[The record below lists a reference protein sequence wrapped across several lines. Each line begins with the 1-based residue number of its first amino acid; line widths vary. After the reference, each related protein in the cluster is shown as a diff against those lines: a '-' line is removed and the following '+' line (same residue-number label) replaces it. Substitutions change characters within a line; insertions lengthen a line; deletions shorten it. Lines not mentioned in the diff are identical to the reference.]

1 MIEENSI
8 RGPEFFPTWNSL
20 MDLVLTMF
28 QNNFIAQAWVETN
41 NFIENLRCVFNVNMT
56 KLSDI
61 YKHLRE
67 KYSQENFEVKPY
79 KKVLREIHQE
89 HLNKFLKKNENA
101 EILFSDKI
109 IEFLLYFLKD
119 KRNFFVK
126 SQNKSYTLKACM
138 GEFVNNGHEFYLMQD
153 FMINIFN
160 NQQKDYSCFHKNFIF
175 NLVKMQLKNMST
187 RSLDDFNVEPW

>member
-1 MIEENSI
+1 MIEENAI
-8 RGPEFFPTWNSL
+8 RGAENFPIWNSL
-20 MDLVLTMF
+20 MNLVLNMLEY
-28 QNNFIAQAWVETN
+28 NFITQAWVETN
-41 NFIENLRCVFNVNMT
+41 NFIENLRCVFNVSMT

-67 KYSQENFEVKPY
+67 KYSDCYEPRPF
-79 KKVLREIHQE
+79 KKILREIHKE
-89 HLNKFLKKNENA
+89 HFEKYLNKNEKIENMYS
-101 EILFSDKI
+101 EKI
-109 IEFLLYFLKD
+109 IDLLLYFLKD

-160 NQQKDYSCFHKNFIF
+160 NAQMDYFFFHKNFIF
-175 NLVKMQLKNMST
+175 NLVKMHLKNIT
-187 RSLDDFNVEPW
+187 KGSLDIFNIEPW